1 MERGDAGGFSGFC
14 VSIPGE
20 SSLQGSN
27 ASVVILE
34 EDLMIPMCM
43 SGPLKKRADVAHGD
57 MVGGVGLGLDLGLL
71 EVFSNL
77 NDSTIL

>member
-1 MERGDAGGFSGFC
+1 M
-14 VSIPGE
+14 
-20 SSLQGSN
+20 
-27 ASVVILE
+27 E
-34 EDLMIPMCM
+34 EDPMIPVCT

>member
-1 MERGDAGGFSGFC
+1 MQQGDAGGFSVFC
-14 VSIPGE
+14 VSISGE

>member
-1 MERGDAGGFSGFC
+1 MQRGDAGAFSVFC